1 MQPRDAPQCA
11 LSRFTFSMKILSTLL
26 AAACAYFATTG
37 LYAAQPPRVSDS
49 IAQRVSPCTT
59 CHGREGRATSE
70 GYFPRIAGKPA
81 GYLYN
86 QLVNFREGRR
96 SYALMTY
103 LVDHLT
109 DDYLLEIARYFAAL
123 DLPYPPP
130 QKAEAPQA
138 VLARGERLVKDGER
152 GRNLPACAACH
163 GDALTGVEPATPGLL
178 GLSRDYLH
186 AQIGH
191 WKSGE
196 RRANAPD
203 CMAKIAAELR
213 PDEVTAVAAWLSAQ
227 PVPADAKPARARPAN
242 VGVECG
248 GVPK

>member
-1 MQPRDAPQCA
+1 
-11 LSRFTFSMKILSTLL
+11 MKNLCSL
-26 AAACAYFATTG
+26 AAATCACLIVTVAG
-37 LYAAQPPRVSDS
+37 AAQAPRVQDT
-49 IAQRVSPCTT
+49 IAQRASACTT

-86 QLVNFREGRR
+86 QLVDFRDGRR

-123 DLPYPPP
+123 DVPYPPP
-130 QKAEAPQA
+130 QRPDSPQA
-138 VLARGERLVKDGER
+138 VLARGERLVKNGDR
-152 GRNLPACAACH
+152 DRKLPACTSCH
-163 GDALTGVEPATPGLL
+163 GESLTGVEPALPGLL
-178 GLSRDYLH
+178 GLSRDYLQ

-196 RRANAPD
+196 RRALAPD

-213 PDEVTAVAAWLSAQ
+213 PDEVAAVAAWLSAQ
-227 PVPADAKPARARPAN
+227 PVPADAKPARARPAT
-242 VGVECG
+242 VPLECG